1 MVNKRRFQRASFVRD
16 QGAYDWMVGC
26 AIEYMGETLE
36 RAEITDFT
44 YQVFRVLLSV
54 MRIDMNGH
62 V

>member
-16 QGAYDWMVGC
+16 QGAYDWTVGY
-26 AIEYMGETLE
+26 AIEYMGEKFE
-36 RAEITDFT
+36 RSEIVDFT

-54 MRIDMNGH
+54 VRIDMNGH